1 MDPADLSEEDAGVLL
16 HVDAVW
22 DCKCMGMDEVPYS
35 VLEKLKHRA
44 AISHVQIALVPGL
57 TGFSSGLQELV
68 EEKNNTTTPIP
79 LLFPMQPSQ
88 FYFVLFFSFC

>member
-1 MDPADLSEEDAGVLL
+1 
-16 HVDAVW
+16 
-22 DCKCMGMDEVPYS
+22 MGMDEVPYS

-68 EEKNNTTTPIP
+68 
-79 LLFPMQPSQ
+79 
-88 FYFVLFFSFC
+88 